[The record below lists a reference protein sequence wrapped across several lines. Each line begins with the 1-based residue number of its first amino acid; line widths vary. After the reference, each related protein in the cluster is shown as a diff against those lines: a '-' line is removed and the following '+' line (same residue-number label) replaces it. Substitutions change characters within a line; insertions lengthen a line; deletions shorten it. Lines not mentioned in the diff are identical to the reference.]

1 MTTFLHSVQV
11 AGMEVTLKN
20 AEKQN
25 KDLQCQ
31 LQVALQE
38 ASAGAD
44 ALNKA
49 AAEKTALEK
58 LAKDWEM
65 QAGELKMS
73 VEAAVRDRE
82 EAREREEGLKGKVQ
96 ELESSL
102 QESQQ
107 QLEEKMMQ
115 VCLLF
120 TFHAGFG

>member
-1 MTTFLHSVQV
+1 
-11 AGMEVTLKN
+11 MEVTLKN

-38 ASAGAD
+38 ASAEAD